1 MWLVFGGRGS
11 PCAGVFVVYIA
22 RAPGNYRADATPTRG
37 VWSQIRSLRSA
48 AIYHASIRS
57 APDSCL
63 FGAYTLGHTRNYCT
77 YRHVNAPVDRK
88 CAPDFGGG
96 HFQSDRVVLPRYR
109 ARWQCAPH
117 RSALSE
123 LHQAGATESP
133 ESGESGRCAGVGFHF
148 GRRGEVLRSSNG
160 MFPRLAGYQPSGLPA
175 SQSSEP
181 TGLDIKTG
189 QRPSLLANQPKELIC
204 HFETCI
210 SESGPICEL
219 GRGLR
224 WSSALFFLTSLT
236 RVTSMQ

>member
-133 ESGESGRCAGVGFHF
+133 ESG
-148 GRRGEVLRSSNG
+148 
-160 MFPRLAGYQPSGLPA
+160 YQPSGLPA

>member
-63 FGAYTLGHTRNYCT
+63 FGAYTLGHTRIYCT
-77 YRHVNAPVDRK
+77 YRHVIAPVDRK

-133 ESGESGRCAGVGFHF
+133 ESEHSLVWSKSQTLYLKDAAWSRTYYLEFPTIHMSKWPQEDSAYARSCI
-148 GRRGEVLRSSNG
+148 RVLC
-160 MFPRLAGYQPSGLPA
+160 
-175 SQSSEP
+175 
-181 TGLDIKTG
+181 
-189 QRPSLLANQPKELIC
+189 LLKELISKC
-204 HFETCI
+204 
-210 SESGPICEL
+210 L
-219 GRGLR
+219 G
-224 WSSALFFLTSLT
+224 
-236 RVTSMQ
+236 